1 MARAKALGQEA
12 GHLLG
17 MVRRSKVASVV
28 GSEMGSGGRRFRKEE
43 VPAMETSRGT
53 LL

>member
-12 GHLLG
+12 GDLLG
-17 MVRRSKVASVV
+17 MVRRSKVAGVA
-28 GSEMGSGGRRFRKEE
+28 GSEVGSGGRRLRKEG
-43 VPAMETSRGT
+43 VPATETSRGT